1 MFMSEFCAWHGRSA
15 LSPVRQREILQGE
28 SFMSESFTPRSL
40 TDTING
46 ILSTVR
52 DYYDS
57 EYVYYIEK
65 EQDDIETVYEW
76 CAENVPWQ
84 RDRIKLLGSDQQPKW
99 MRQEITARLYRIF
112 HRRSSCRKCRSSRS
126 T

>member
-1 MFMSEFCAWHGRSA
+1 
-15 LSPVRQREILQGE
+15 
-28 SFMSESFTPRSL
+28 MSESFTLRSL

-84 RDRIKLLGSDQQPKW
+84 RDRIKLLGKIG
-99 MRQEITARLYRIF
+99 RA
-112 HRRSSCRKCRSSRS
+112 HV
-126 T
+126 

>member
-1 MFMSEFCAWHGRSA
+1 
-15 LSPVRQREILQGE
+15 
-28 SFMSESFTPRSL
+28 MSESFTPRSL

-65 EQDDIETVYEW
+65 EQGDIETVYEW

-99 MRQEITARLYRIF
+99 MRQEITDTCILSAYR
-112 HRRSSCRKCRSSRS
+112 
-126 T
+126 